1 MIIKVITVNKV
12 LHDSPS
18 PNRNYLSGLLGLD
31 RLRFRFWTWALRYKT
46 MVILT
51 IEPVSIPITIQ
62 TGSDE
67 LPGYEPSRPA
77 LWRLISLANQH

>member
-1 MIIKVITVNKV
+1 MTVLGPKGIIC
-12 LHDSPS
+12 LD
-18 PNRNYLSGLLGLD
+18 YLQ
-31 RLRFRFWTWALRYKT
+31 YKT